1 MSVTDLNVY
10 IKRNFDHD
18 FILSNL
24 TVMGEISNFK
34 AHSSGH
40 LYFSL
45 KDEMAKVNGV
55 MFRGDASTLNFKP
68 KDGMKVAVKGRVSV
82 YTKEGNYQL
91 YAKEMEEVGL
101 GELYLEFERN
111 KEKLFKE
118 GLFDESRKR
127 EIPMFPK
134 KIAVITSST
143 GAAVRDIIE
152 VAQKRNPG
160 VSLVI
165 YPSMVQGEEA
175 RGSIIDALAKV
186 NKRKDV
192 DVIILARGGGSFED
206 LSCFNDLN
214 LAYALEKSK
223 IPVVT
228 GIGHEVDFTIADFVA
243 DFRCATPSHAAE
255 VTVPSYQ
262 EMLRQI
268 NEQGSRLKSGYLNH
282 IRFEKHRLQDRFTTL
297 KKNNPKILVVNGY
310 MEIDE
315 KILSLKETMMKRLES
330 EKEKL
335 LSLIHI

>member
-152 VAQKRNPG
+152 VAQKKK
-160 VSLVI
+160 S
-165 YPSMVQGEEA
+165 
-175 RGSIIDALAKV
+175 RGFSGHI
-186 NKRKDV
+186 
-192 DVIILARGGGSFED
+192 SF
-206 LSCFNDLN
+206 
-214 LAYALEKSK
+214 YG
-223 IPVVT
+223 P
-228 GIGHEVDFTIADFVA
+228 
-243 DFRCATPSHAAE
+243 R
-255 VTVPSYQ
+255 
-262 EMLRQI
+262 
-268 NEQGSRLKSGYLNH
+268 
-282 IRFEKHRLQDRFTTL
+282 
-297 KKNNPKILVVNGY
+297 
-310 MEIDE
+310 
-315 KILSLKETMMKRLES
+315 
-330 EKEKL
+330 
-335 LSLIHI
+335 